1 MNFVS
6 KEFNDL
12 TTKELYEILKSR
24 AEIFV
29 VEQNISY
36 VDMDDVDFV
45 SRHFFLEDE
54 GRVVA
59 YLRAFYMD
67 EEKTTLKI
75 GRVLSIKHGIGL
87 GTELMNRTLEEI
99 KSNNLCKKIFIS
111 AQKHAVPFYREFG
124 FEVTS
129 GEYLE
134 EGIPH
139 LSMEK
144 YI

>member
-29 VEQNISY
+29 VEQKISY

-45 SRHFFLEDE
+45 SRHFFLEDG

-75 GRVLSIKHGIGL
+75 GRVLSVKHGIGL

-99 KSNNLCKKIFIS
+99 KENNLCKKIFIS

-124 FEVTS
+124 FEVVS
-129 GEYLE
+129 DEYFE

>member
-6 KEFNDL
+6 KEFNEL

-36 VDMDDVDFV
+36 VDMDNADYV

-54 GRVVA
+54 GRVVG

-67 EEKTTLKI
+67 EEKTILKI
-75 GRVLSIKHGIGL
+75 GRVLSVKHGIGL
-87 GTELMNRTLEEI
+87 GTELMNKTLEEI
-99 KSNNLCKKIFIS
+99 KRDKLCNKIFIS

-124 FEVTS
+124 FEVVS
-129 GEYLE
+129 DEYFE

-144 YI
+144 AI